1 MIKNV
6 RQRTGIRTKVFFG
19 FGITLSAVIVAG
31 YITYESSNKLL
42 NSLETLSKPDTELKR
57 TSKILAFLSGAESD
71 IRVYT
76 LTRDIYYFKAYSDNI
91 DSVTRNLAD
100 LKIVLSDS
108 KSATDRI
115 DSIIWMLN
123 DRFKATNAYIA
134 YLNKTEGN
142 LIGDRAFK
150 KLASIHKDS
159 LTAKIQTKSTT
170 VIHYDTLKPS
180 KTEVSNDRGT
190 LSFFDRVGNLFKKK
204 EKRYP
209 KKAQTDK
216 PSILANTK
224 VVTDTSIIMQPNTTA
239 LEDVA
244 HLLRGLQDEQSRK
257 QKVMNRKELDLLRSS
272 ALIIAQVMNV
282 VKQIEIQRSDQRQSN
297 MSKAHNIANDS
308 IQIIYVVVAFALA
321 AIVFFLLLIFRSVA
335 RSNSYQKQL
344 FASKQRAEQLARVKE
359 EFLANMSHEIRTP
372 LTAIQGFSEQL
383 AKSSLN
389 KLQREHLDV
398 VRKSSDHLLAT
409 VNDILDFSRIG
420 AGKLAFEIIP
430 FLEQQIINEVYD
442 TLKVGAD
449 SKGLRFEMMTSESS
463 EERILGDPFR
473 LKQLLLNLVGNAIK
487 FTKEGSVTLKS
498 ERILQPDGNILL
510 KISVSDTG
518 IGIAED
524 KLSLIFDYFSQAD
537 TSSTRKYGGSGLGL
551 SICKHLV
558 EMQNGYIEVD
568 SVVNEGSTFTAFIPF
583 PLFTGTV
590 SAVQEPPVDKGLLAG
605 KKLLLVD
612 DDAFNILLTRIII
625 ENFGMN
631 VEVAMN
637 GAEGFQKAQIS
648 DFDLILTDIQM
659 PEINGMEL
667 TRMIRQ
673 LPDQDKADIPIVAF
687 TANTATQNLEILLAS
702 GINDCLFKPFKENE
716 VYDKILDVLAI
727 RHNPSLPVTIDNQA
741 DPVESA
747 SLYDLAQIRKFA
759 GGNLETLR
767 DIVHSF
773 IDQTKVNMIT
783 LENLAQRNEWQSAG
797 EMAHK
802 MLTSMG
808 HFGINS
814 AQKSLN
820 LLDQNRSG
828 IADPALSLS
837 EVKHLREIV
846 DEVTTILLKEI
857 KGTEESI

>member
-6 RQRTGIRTKVFFG
+6 RQRSGIRTKVFFG
-19 FGITLSAVIVAG
+19 FGITLCAVIVAG

-42 NSLETLSKPDTELKR
+42 HSLETLSKPDTELRR
-57 TSKILAFLSGAESD
+57 TSKVLAFLSGAESD

-76 LTRDIYYFKAYSDNI
+76 LTRDNYYFKAYSNNI

-100 LKIVLSDS
+100 LKIALLDS
-108 KSATDRI
+108 KSATDQI

-123 DRFKATNAYIA
+123 NRFNATNAYIA

-142 LIGDRAFK
+142 NSISDKAFR
-150 KLASIHKDS
+150 KLKTVRKDS
-159 LTAKIQTKSTT
+159 LEGKAETKRTI
-170 VIHYDTLKPS
+170 VIRYDTIRPS
-180 KTEVSNDRGT
+180 KTEVKNEQERQSIFNR
-190 LSFFDRVGNLFKKK
+190 FGNLFKKK
-204 EKRYP
+204 EKRKP
-209 KKAQTDK
+209 KKSQTDK
-216 PSILANTK
+216 TNILANTQII
-224 VVTDTSIIMQPNTTA
+224 TDSSIIMQPDTTA

-244 HLLRGLQDEQSRK
+244 HLLRGLQDEQSRN
-257 QKVMNRKELDLLRSS
+257 QKVMNLKELDLLRSS

-282 VKQIEIQRSDQRQSN
+282 VKQIEIQRSYQRENN
-297 MSKAHNIANDS
+297 MIEARKIADES
-308 IQIIYVVVAFALA
+308 LQIIYVVVAFSLA
-321 AIVFFLLLIFRSVA
+321 VIVFFLFLIFRSVA
-335 RSNSYQKQL
+335 RSNSYQRQL
-344 FASKQRAEQLARVKE
+344 FESKQQAEQLAKVKE

-389 KLQREHLDV
+389 KFQREHLDV

-420 AGKLAFEIIP
+420 AGKLTFENIP
-430 FLEQQIINEVYD
+430 FLEQQVINEVYD

-449 SKGLRFEMMTSESS
+449 SKGIRFEMVTSESS
-463 EERILGDPFR
+463 EEMILGDPFR

-487 FTKEGSVTLKS
+487 FTKEGSVTLSS
-498 ERILQPDGNILL
+498 ERIQQPNGSIQL

-558 EMQNGYIEVD
+558 EMQNGYIEVN

-583 PLFTGTV
+583 PIFRGII
-590 SAVQEPPVDKGLLAG
+590 SDVQKPATDKDLLTG

-625 ENFGMN
+625 ENFGMK

-637 GAEGFQKAQIS
+637 GTEGFQKAQDQ

-673 LPDQDKADIPIVAF
+673 LHDKQRADVPIIAF
-687 TANTATQNLEILLAS
+687 TANTDIQNLDNLLKS
-702 GINDCLFKPFKENE
+702 GINKYLFKPFKENE
-716 VYDKILDVLAI
+716 VYDKILDVLSI
-727 RHNPSLPVTIDNQA
+727 EHEPLPSEIKVSPSNFQEATG
-741 DPVESA
+741 
-747 SLYDLAQIRKFA
+747 LYNLAQIRKFA
-759 GGNLETLR
+759 GDNPETFRNIIL
-767 DIVHSF
+767 SF
-773 IDQTKVNMIT
+773 VDQTKENMSN
-783 LENLAQRNEWQSAG
+783 LESYAVIDDWQAVG
-797 EMAHK
+797 ELAHK
-802 MLTSMG
+802 MLTSLG
-808 HFGINS
+808 HFGVND
-814 AQKSLN
+814 AHESLN

-828 IADPALSLS
+828 LVDPQVSIS
-837 EVKHLREIV
+837 SIKRLREIV
-846 DEVTTILLKEI
+846 DTLIPQLNEEI
-857 KGTEESI
+857 KHVE